1 MNRMTRRIATIVAAG
16 AFALPTLAACGA
28 AEQAVDCANLTG
40 TVTESIGSIA
50 GDPAALKDQATKL
63 REQAA
68 DVGDAELKE
77 AVNTLADHFDR
88 LAELQ
93 EKAANAPASL
103 TPAEAEEMTKLAGDI
118 PTQAGT
124 ITTKCSDVTS

>member
-28 AEQAVDCANLTG
+28 AEQAVDCANLSG
-40 TVTESIGSIA
+40 AVTESLGSIA
-50 GDPAALKDQATKL
+50 GDSAALKEQATKL

-68 DVGDAELKE
+68 DVGDQELKD
-77 AVNTLADHFDR
+77 AVNSLADGFDR

-93 EKAANAPASL
+93 DKATNDPASL
-103 TPAEAEEMTKLAGDI
+103 TPAEADELSQLASDI
-118 PTQAGT
+118 PAQAGT
-124 ITTKCSDVTS
+124 ISAKCTDVTS